1 MRTLEQSRVSVEP
14 NQESAFAGALQQ
26 LVIRYSLS
34 WLAAGCTA
42 GFMIAFLLFHPTFG
56 NVLGEFSYGRW
67 MPVHLNFQ
75 LYGWSALPV
84 VGVLLKAFLRPGRTA
99 LGQARFVLGFWSLA
113 LAMGGVSWFA
123 GETSSKLFLDWA
135 GWPRLLFMAA
145 LSVLWGVLGWNYLL
159 NLRSPGRD
167 SSRPVI
173 LLKGILLAGLAVVP
187 WALYHVT
194 ERTNYPAIDPGTGG
208 PTGSSLLASTLGI
221 ILVLAIIPR
230 FLSLV
235 RKPGANARAFWIW
248 YALAVGYFLAI
259 DHGNSS
265 HRDWRQIGAVA
276 MLLGGAP
283 LLTSYLRGF
292 RWNETSGPWL
302 NATLCWWCSLVVMGF
317 LVFLPG
323 ILDRVKFTHAL
334 IAHADLAM
342 PGLITS
348 LNMLILANLATPPSP
363 AIGALTGRRAFWLWQ
378 AALAVQVVLLLGISA
393 MEAVNHGELWK
404 TNGYAQLFFNLRLL
418 TGISM
423 GTAAALWVWTA
434 WTGKDYEHAR

>member
-14 NQESAFAGALQQ
+14 NQESAFASSLQQ

-75 LYGWSALPV
+75 LYGWSALPM
-84 VGVLLKAFLRPGRTA
+84 VGVLLKAFLKPGRAA

-145 LSVLWGVLGWNYLL
+145 LAVLWGILGWNYLL
-159 NLRSPGRD
+159 GLRSPGRD
-167 SSRPVI
+167 ASRPVI

-230 FLSLV
+230 FLSL
-235 RKPGANARAFWIW
+235 
-248 YALAVGYFLAI
+248 
-259 DHGNSS
+259 
-265 HRDWRQIGAVA
+265 
-276 MLLGGAP
+276 
-283 LLTSYLRGF
+283 TSYLRGF
-292 RWNETSGPWL
+292 RWNENSGPWL
-302 NATLCWWCSLVVMGF
+302 KATLCWWCSLVVMGF

-363 AIGALTGRRAFWLWQ
+363 AIGVLTGRRAFWLWQ
-378 AALAVQVVLLLGISA
+378 AALAVQVVLLLGISG

-423 GTAAALWVWTA
+423 GTAAALWVWSA